1 MLGFVDCGNPAGPP
15 DNSEFEGRG
24 SGTREDETMKRIKTQ
39 DTTVSQNPTTTI
51 EAVDDAALA
60 TVAGGREWGWQGGGW
75 GGGPGPTNASYGGY
89 GGGWGGGY
97 GGGYGGGGWG
107 GGYGG
112 GGWY

>member
-1 MLGFVDCGNPAGPP
+1 
-15 DNSEFEGRG
+15 
-24 SGTREDETMKRIKTQ
+24 MKRNKIQ
-39 DTTVSQNPTTTI
+39 DATVTQNPTTTI

-60 TVAGGREWGWQGGGW
+60 DVSGGREWGWQGGGW
-75 GGGPGPTNASYGGY
+75 GGGETTNASYGGY

-97 GGGYGGGGWG
+97 GGGGGWG